1 MNSVMDNTKQHTRD
15 IILRALKQHN
25 QATVETL
32 ATVADVSPV
41 TVRHHLNSLQA
52 EGLLTLEAV
61 RRKVGRP
68 YYLYGLSEKGH
79 DLFPKRYARLSS
91 RLLDEL
97 KSRFPPEVVTELFN
111 GVVQTIVAEQRED
124 FQHLTFE
131 EKLTYLVNLLGEE
144 GFLARW
150 EKVDN
155 NYVLTEYSCPYI
167 SVGQTHAEICI
178 FDRELVISILNM
190 PVVQHS
196 CMLHGDGCCQ
206 FSVESPIIQIQN

>member
-1 MNSVMDNTKQHTRD
+1 MNSVTDNTKQHTRD

-25 QATVETL
+25 RATVETL
-32 ATVADVSPV
+32 ADVADVSPV

-52 EGLLTLEAV
+52 EGLLTLETV

-97 KSRFPPEVVTELFN
+97 KSRFPPQIVTELFN
-111 GVVQTIVAEQRED
+111 GVVQTIVAEQREE
-124 FQHLTFE
+124 FEHLTFE
-131 EKLTYLVNLLGEE
+131 ERLTYLVNLLGEE

-150 EKVDN
+150 EKVGDG
-155 NYVLTEYSCPYI
+155 YTLTEYSCPYI
-167 SVGQTHAEICI
+167 SVGQTHTEICI
-178 FDRELVISILNM
+178 FDRELVISVLNL

-196 CMLHGDGCCQ
+196 CMLNGDGCCQ
-206 FSVESPIIQIQN
+206 FSFDPPVIQIQN